1 YSHSVQLDSTD
12 PAALRAVGITNFDA
26 VVVSIGAGVQ
36 ESILTT
42 LLLKEMG
49 CKKVVS
55 KASGELQARVLEKV
69 GADLVIRPE
78 RDMAVRVARSLAS
91 GHVVD
96 LLELSPNLLVEEVSA
111 GPRVNGKSLGDL
123 VLRSRY
129 GVSMLEEV
137 LDAGVPVAVLVY
149 DPHALAGPRGEALL
163 DRARR
168 HGARLVTAAPHVVAA
183 CSQVDTPQG
192 VVAVV
197 ARSPAVLSDLLNVAG
212 LVVIVADRLQ
222 DPGNL
227 GTIIRTADAAGATAV
242 LATHGTV
249 DPSNPKV
256 VRATM

>member
-1 YSHSVQLDSTD
+1 RRPRGVRREAGPGQ
-12 PAALRAVGITNFDA
+12 V
-26 VVVSIGAGVQ
+26 GVQ
-36 ESILTT
+36 FVAANFGIRDWGLGIGQRTR
-42 LLLKEMG
+42 
-49 CKKVVS
+49 
-55 KASGELQARVLEKV
+55 ARVV
-69 GADLVIRPE
+69 TNP
-78 RDMAVRVARSLAS
+78 
-91 GHVVD
+91 
-96 LLELSPNLLVEEVSA
+96 
-111 GPRVNGKSLGDL
+111 KSLIPWFQVPARMAKTPDITSTKNPL
-123 VLRSRY
+123 VKRIRGLLDPEARRAEARMVVE
-129 GVSMLEEV
+129 GVRMLEEV
-137 LDAGVPVAVLVY
+137 LDAGVPVEVLVY
-149 DPHALAGPRGEALL
+149 DPHALAGPCGEALL

-212 LVVIVADRLQ
+212 LVVVVADRLQ

-256 VRATM
+256 VR